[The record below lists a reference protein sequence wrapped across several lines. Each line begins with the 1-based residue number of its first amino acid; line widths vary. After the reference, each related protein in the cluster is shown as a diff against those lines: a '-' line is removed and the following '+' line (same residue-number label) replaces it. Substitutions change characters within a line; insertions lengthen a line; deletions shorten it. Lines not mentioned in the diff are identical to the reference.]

1 MPIQETKTK
10 EVFIIEDE
18 LEDYKEVFKVFENNG
33 WTAHPSPEEYIDIW
47 EEIYKKSTKQK
58 LWEHI
63 CDYLK
68 QNHPRIG
75 AIILDIRL
83 KMSDEKDRTGRDYI
97 LTKLRN
103 NDVGENKYKNWGKKI
118 PIIGLTR
125 IKTDEIARSLL
136 VENDH
141 IDAFF
146 HKQHFVKNPDLLVFT
161 AESLYSTFQLRLGE
175 GAFDVMRER
184 LEVIYEHLAK
194 RGEAILSRIDD
205 VDIIIKGGF
214 NSTKSKLNLILNAT
228 IKQMSDDDIEVFISE
243 FSNELK
249 DALGNEKFEKMKRK
263 IDKPT
268 LKEMFKKSIKSGN
281 VAEFS
286 QFMLNIYDE
295 YFKESTEKWV
305 PAGKFIGLGITSIL
319 KILSK

>member
-1 MPIQETKTK
+1 MT
-10 EVFIIEDE
+10 
-18 LEDYKEVFKVFENNG
+18 
-33 WTAHPSPEEYIDIW
+33 
-47 EEIYKKSTKQK
+47 
-58 LWEHI
+58 
-63 CDYLK
+63 
-68 QNHPRIG
+68 
-75 AIILDIRL
+75 RL
-83 KMSDEKDRTGRDYI
+83 KTE
-97 LTKLRN
+97 
-103 NDVGENKYKNWGKKI
+103 
-118 PIIGLTR
+118 
-125 IKTDEIARSLL
+125 EIARSLL

-146 HKQHFVKNPDLLVFT
+146 HKQYFVKNPDLLVFT
-161 AESLYSTFQLRLGE
+161 VESLYSTFQLRLGE
-175 GAFDVMRER
+175 GAFDVLREK

-194 RGEAILSRIDD
+194 KGEAILSRIDD

-228 IKQMSDDDIEVFISE
+228 IKQMSDDDIKVFISE

-268 LKEMFKKSIKSGN
+268 LKEMFKKSIKSGS

-305 PAGKFIGLGITSIL
+305 PAHGVSFSSGSR
-319 KILSK
+319 LSLYFRLISGRCVKYFCHKP